1 MFDMNPLNLPDAQ
14 LQQLIMLVV
23 AGILGF
29 IIGYVSRQRTI
40 SQLEDDLASIE
51 GDVEDCYRKPKGV
64 VSPTDDEE
72 TTVLNRIAARASEI
86 NFDRI
91 GVATAATADDLKVIV
106 GVGSFLEKKLHAIGI
121 YTFRQIA
128 NFNEEDI
135 DQVNDLI
142 EFFPGRI
149 VRDNW
154 VGQAVELAK
163 KN

>member
-1 MFDMNPLNLPDAQ
+1 MFEMNPLNLPDAQ
-14 LQQLIMLVV
+14 LQQLLMLVV

-40 SQLEDDLASIE
+40 SQLEGDLASTE
-51 GDVEDCYRKPKGV
+51 RDVEDCYRKPKV
-64 VSPTDDEE
+64 PVSSANDEE
-72 TTVLNRIAARASEI
+72 TVVLNRIAARANEI
-86 NFDRI
+86 NFTRI
-91 GVATAATADDLKVIV
+91 GVAMADSADDLKVIV
-106 GVGSFLEKKLHAIGI
+106 GVGPFLEKKLHALGI

-135 DQVNDLI
+135 DQINDLI

-154 VGQAVELAK
+154 VGQAAELARK
-163 KN
+163 

>member
-1 MFDMNPLNLPDAQ
+1 MFDMNPLNVPDAQ

-29 IIGYVSRQRTI
+29 IIGYASRQRTI
-40 SQLEDDLASIE
+40 RQLEDDLASTE
-51 GDVEDCYRKPKGV
+51 QDVEDCYRKPKV
-64 VSPTDDEE
+64 AVSSTDNEE
-72 TTVLNRIAARASEI
+72 TIVLNRIAARAGEI
-86 NFDRI
+86 NFNRI
-91 GVATAATADDLKVIV
+91 GIATATNADDLKVIV
-106 GVGSFLEKKLHAIGI
+106 GVGPFLEKKLHAIGI
-121 YTFRQIA
+121 YTFQQIA

-135 DQVNDLI
+135 DQINDLI

-163 KN
+163 KK